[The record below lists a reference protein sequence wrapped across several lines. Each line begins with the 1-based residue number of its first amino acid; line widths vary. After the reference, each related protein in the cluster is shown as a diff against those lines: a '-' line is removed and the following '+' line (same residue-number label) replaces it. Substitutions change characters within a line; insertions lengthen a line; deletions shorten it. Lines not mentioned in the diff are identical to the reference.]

1 MSKDEKGERLTGV
14 KTAFVKY
21 PLIKI
26 GRWPVSL
33 LILTLLF
40 AGSGVRYGVGQEQG
54 TSTDQGQ
61 TPDLM
66 PQLFPLNTSTGS
78 TGSASSVVTSTGS
91 SVNTNNGDLN
101 SPSNTSTTQNL
112 TQAQRIQQEALRNQ
126 QRLLRLRQKPALTEF
141 QQMVAAT
148 TGRTLPIFGASVF
161 RNALP
166 STFSP
171 VSDVPVTPDYVI
183 GPGDELRLQI
193 WGQVN
198 LKSSFIVDRTGSIAL
213 PGAGTIHVA
222 GIRFDH
228 LTDFLRSQLERV
240 YRNFDLNVN
249 MGQLR
254 SIQVFVVGE
263 ANMPG
268 SYTVGSLSTLLNALF
283 YAGGPKPQGSLR
295 DIQLKRG
302 GKTILHFDLYD
313 VLLHGDKTNDV
324 QLASGDVV
332 FIPPAG
338 KQVAVVGS
346 VNNPGIYELRNET
359 TIEQVLQL
367 AGGRTSIA
375 VNSKARVERIYDHAV
390 RSIMEVNLSEPSAFQ
405 VQDGDIVT
413 VNAIVDRFKD
423 AVTLRG
429 NVANPGR
436 YTWHPGMR
444 VSDLI
449 PNKDALITRSYW
461 QHENDLG
468 HMTMNYEPEPERD
481 ARGVLQRPYN
491 PYSSYSPYRSST
503 QAGSMQN
510 LNGTGLQQS
519 NGSQTQAGMNQDQ
532 YGNELEQ
539 YGAVQDQSS
548 LDQYGAF
555 QGQSSTA
562 PDQSQTTGGQSSSSS
577 TTTPTGGTAQP
588 SSDTSAGGNSVGAA
602 LTGSIGRFPIKTT
615 VVLSAPDIDW
625 SYAVIERQNKETLKT
640 SLLPFNLGKVILDG
654 DQSQNLE
661 LLPGDVVTI
670 FSTADIRVPI
680 SQQTRFVRLE
690 GEFVGSGVY
699 SVKPGETLRQLLR
712 RAGGFT
718 PDAYLYA
725 SEFTRE
731 STRRVQQQRLNEYA
745 DQLEIQAA
753 AAAAAGN
760 AAAVNAQ
767 DAAAAT
773 AAASAAQASIT
784 QLRRARPNGRIVLQL
799 KPDSRGIDSVPDLPL
814 EDGDQFV
821 VPKVPATVSVEGE
834 VYSANAFIFRR
845 GERTI
850 DYLREAGGP
859 DRQADM
865 KHAFVLR
872 ADGSVYSQQYGNIKK
887 ATIFPGD
894 TIVIP
899 PQLQKLSIMRQLI
912 DIGTVVS
919 QFGIGIA
926 AVNLLK

>member
-1 MSKDEKGERLTGV
+1 MSKDEKDENLTGV
-14 KTAFVKY
+14 KTASSNYSF
-21 PLIKI
+21 ISI
-26 GRWPVSL
+26 GRWPVSF
-33 LILTLLF
+33 LIFFLVLAGVAAGQGIGQQQQTLDPTQEETPQVFPLSVPTV
-40 AGSGVRYGVGQEQG
+40 APSVGVTSSG
-54 TSTDQGQ
+54 TS
-61 TPDLM
+61 
-66 PQLFPLNTSTGS
+66 
-78 TGSASSVVTSTGS
+78 
-91 SVNTNNGDLN
+91 NNGDLTN
-101 SPSNTSTTQNL
+101 PSANGLTETTQSL
-112 TQAQRIQQEALRNQ
+112 IQAQRVQQESLRNQ
-126 QRLLRLRQKPALTEF
+126 QRILGLRGKSTLTEF
-141 QQMVAAT
+141 QEMVAAT
-148 TGRTLPIFGASVF
+148 TGRTLPIFGASIF
-161 RNALP
+161 SNALP

-171 VSDVPVTPDYVI
+171 VSDIPVTPDYVI
-183 GPGDELRLQI
+183 GPGDQLRLQI

-198 LKSSFIVDRTGSIAL
+198 LRGTFVVDRTGAVAL

-222 GIRFDH
+222 GVRFDH
-228 LTDFLRSQLERV
+228 LTDFLRSQLARV

-268 SYTVGSLSTLLNALF
+268 SYTLGSLSTLLNALF

-302 GKTILHFDLYD
+302 GQTIDHFDLYD
-313 VLLHGDKTNDV
+313 VLLHGNKSNDI
-324 QLASGDVV
+324 QLAPGDVI
-332 FIPPAG
+332 FIPPVG

-346 VNNPGIYELRNET
+346 VKNPAIYELRDET
-359 TIEQVLQL
+359 SIEQVLQL
-367 AGGRTSIA
+367 AGGRTTIA

-390 RSIMEVNLSEPSAFQ
+390 RSVMEVNLSEPSTFQ

-413 VNAIVDRFKD
+413 INAIVDRFKD

-436 YTWHPGMR
+436 YAWHPGMR

-461 QHENDLG
+461 QHKNDLG
-468 HMTMNYEPEPERD
+468 QMTLNYESEPVRD
-481 ARGVLQRPYN
+481 ARGMLQSYGLPAQN
-491 PYSSYSPYRSST
+491 GAAPSSNDTASQQT
-503 QAGSMQN
+503 
-510 LNGTGLQQS
+510 NGALDQS
-519 NGSQTQAGMNQDQ
+519 NTAPQQ
-532 YGNELEQ
+532 YGVAQDPSQ
-539 YGAVQDQSS
+539 YGADQPSS
-548 LDQYGAF
+548 S
-555 QGQSSTA
+555 QGQSSATPAQA
-562 PDQSQTTGGQSSSSS
+562 PGGQLPSSPTPS
-577 TTTPTGGTAQP
+577 TGQP
-588 SSDTSAGGNSVGAA
+588 ASGSSDTSAGGNSVGAA
-602 LTGSIGRFPIKTT
+602 LTGNVGRFPVKTA

-625 SYAVIERQNKETLKT
+625 SYAVIERQNTETLKT
-640 SLLPFNLGKVILDG
+640 SLIPFNLGKVVLEG
-654 DQSQNLE
+654 DQSQNIE
-661 LLPGDVVTI
+661 LLPGDVVSI

-690 GEFVGSGVY
+690 GEFVGAGVY
-699 SVKPGETLRQLLR
+699 SVKPGETLRQLLE

-725 SEFTRE
+725 SEFTRQ

-760 AAAVNAQ
+760 ATAVNAQ

-773 AAASAAQASIT
+773 AAASSAQSSIA

-799 KPDSRGIDSVPDLPL
+799 KPDSRGIDSVPDLAL

-834 VYSANAFIFRR
+834 VYSANAFLFRR

-872 ADGSVYSQQYGNIKK
+872 ADGSVYSQQYGNIKH

-926 AVNLLK
+926 AINLLK

>member
-1 MSKDEKGERLTGV
+1 MSKDQKDENLTGV
-14 KTAFVKY
+14 KTALAKY
-21 PLIKI
+21 SFSRTR
-26 GRWPVSL
+26 RWPISL
-33 LILTLLF
+33 LICGLLF
-40 AGSGVRYGVGQEQG
+40 ATFGVRSGAGQQQQLY
-54 TSTDQGQ
+54 TDQGQ
-61 TPDLM
+61 TPELL
-66 PQLFPLNTSTGS
+66 PQAFPATVPAGGS
-78 TGSASSVVTSTGS
+78 YSGVTSTGTS
-91 SVNTNNGDLN
+91 SNNSDLTGQSTNGV
-101 SPSNTSTTQNL
+101 TQNL

-126 QRLLRLRQKPALTEF
+126 QRILASRRKPALTEF
-141 QQMVAAT
+141 QQMVAVT
-148 TGRTLPIFGASVF
+148 TGRTLPIFGASTF
-161 RNALP
+161 LNALP

-198 LKSSFIVDRTGSIAL
+198 LRGSFTVDRTGSVAL

-222 GIRFDH
+222 GVRFDH
-228 LTDFLRSQLERV
+228 LTDFLRSQLSRV

-268 SYTVGSLSTLLNALF
+268 SYTLGSLSTLLNALF

-302 GKTILHFDLYD
+302 GKTIDHFDLYD
-313 VLLHGDKTNDV
+313 VLLHGDKSNDV
-324 QLASGDVV
+324 QLASGDVI

-346 VNNPGIYELRNET
+346 VNNPAIYELRNEK

-375 VNSKARVERIYDHAV
+375 VHSEARVERIYDHAV
-390 RSIMEVNLSEPSAFQ
+390 RSMMDVNLSGPSTFQ

-413 VNAIVDRFKD
+413 INAIVDRFKD

-436 YTWHPGMR
+436 YVWHPGMR

-461 QHENDLG
+461 QRKDDLG
-468 HMTMNYEPEPERD
+468 HMAMNYEPEPERN
-481 ARGVLQRPYN
+481 ARGVLQLKN
-491 PYSSYSPYRSST
+491 PYGSGT
-503 QAGSMQN
+503 QYGTTQS
-510 LNGTGLQQS
+510 LNGTGVQQS
-519 NGSQTQAGMNQDQ
+519 QGSQNQAVQDQDQ
-532 YGNELEQ
+532 YGTEPEQ
-539 YGAVQDQSS
+539 YGVIQDPQYSAVQNQS
-548 LDQYGAF
+548 GAP
-555 QGQSSTA
+555 A
-562 PDQSQTTGGQSSSSS
+562 NQTPPAASQSSSSAPS
-577 TTTPTGGTAQP
+577 QGGNAAP
-588 SSDTSAGGNSVGAA
+588 RSSDTSAGGNSVGAA
-602 LTGSIGRFPIKTT
+602 LTGSVGRFPIKTS

-640 SLLPFNLGKVILDG
+640 FLLPFNLGKVVLDD

-661 LLPGDVVTI
+661 LLSGDVVTI

-690 GEFVGSGVY
+690 GEFVGAGVY

-745 DQLEIQAA
+745 DQLEVQAA

-760 AAAVNAQ
+760 ATAVNAQ

-773 AAASAAQASIT
+773 AAASGAQTSIA
-784 QLRRARPNGRIVLQL
+784 QLRRARPDGRIVLQL
-799 KPDSRGIDSVPDLPL
+799 KPDSRGIDSVPDLEL

-821 VPKVPATVSVEGE
+821 VPKVPATVGVEGE
-834 VYSANAFIFRR
+834 VYSANAFLFKR

-872 ADGSVYSQQYGNIKK
+872 ADGSVYSQQYGNIKH

-894 TIVIP
+894 TIVVP

-926 AVNLLK
+926 AINLLK

>member
-1 MSKDEKGERLTGV
+1 MNKDEKDESHTGV
-14 KTAFVKY
+14 KTALTQY
-21 PLIKI
+21 SCNRNR
-26 GRWPVSL
+26 RWPISL
-33 LILTLLF
+33 LIFALLF
-40 AGSGVRYGVGQEQG
+40 PISVVRSSAGQQQQVYPDQGLAPNVLPQAFPSTFPASGSYDGATSVG
-54 TSTDQGQ
+54 TSSNNGNLTDQS
-61 TPDLM
+61 
-66 PQLFPLNTSTGS
+66 TSG
-78 TGSASSVVTSTGS
+78 
-91 SVNTNNGDLN
+91 
-101 SPSNTSTTQNL
+101 TTQNL
-112 TQAQRIQQEALRNQ
+112 MQAQRIQQEALRNQ
-126 QRLLRLRQKPALTEF
+126 QRILGLRQRPALTEF

-148 TGRTLPIFGASVF
+148 TGRTLPIFGASIF
-161 RNALP
+161 LNALP

-171 VSDVPVTPDYVI
+171 VSDVPVTPDYII
-183 GPGDELRLQI
+183 GPGDQLRLQI

-198 LKSSFIVDRTGSIAL
+198 LRGSYLVDRTGSISL

-228 LTDFLRSQLERV
+228 LTDFLRTQLARV

-268 SYTVGSLSTLLNALF
+268 SYTLGSLSTLLNALF

-302 GKTILHFDLYD
+302 GKTIDHFDLYD
-313 VLLHGDKTNDV
+313 VLLHGDKRNDV
-324 QLASGDVV
+324 QLAPGDVIY
-332 FIPPAG
+332 IPPVG

-346 VNNPGIYELRNET
+346 VNNPGIYELRDET

-367 AGGRTSIA
+367 AGGRTNIA
-375 VNSKARVERIYDHAV
+375 VNSDARVERIYDHTV
-390 RSIMEVNLSEPSAFQ
+390 RSIMEVKLSEPSPFR

-413 VNAIVDRFKD
+413 INAIVDRFKD

-436 YTWHPGMR
+436 YVWHPGMR
-444 VSDLI
+444 ISDLI
-449 PNKDALITRSYW
+449 PNKEALITRSYW

-468 HMTMNYEPEPERD
+468 HMTLNYEPEPVRD
-481 ARGVLQRPYN
+481 ARGVLQPN
-491 PYSSYSPYRSST
+491 S
-503 QAGSMQN
+503 SMQYRASRRVS
-510 LNGTGLQQS
+510 GTGSQQS
-519 NGSQTQAGMNQDQ
+519 QGTQNQTDLDQSQYGAEPEQYGVIQDQDNGYDAPQQNQHEVPPNQASSSGSQTSSSGPT
-532 YGNELEQ
+532 
-539 YGAVQDQSS
+539 QSGTP
-548 LDQYGAF
+548 Q
-555 QGQSSTA
+555 QGRS
-562 PDQSQTTGGQSSSSS
+562 DTTG
-577 TTTPTGGTAQP
+577 A
-588 SSDTSAGGNSVGAA
+588 GNSVGAA
-602 LTGSIGRFPIKTT
+602 LTGSVGRFPIKTN
-615 VVLSAPDIDW
+615 VLLSAPDIDW
-625 SYAVIERQNKETLKT
+625 SYAVIERQNAQTLKT
-640 SLLPFNLGKVILDG
+640 SLLPFDLGKVILDG

-661 LLPGDVVTI
+661 LLPGDIVTI

-690 GEFVGSGVY
+690 GEFVSAGVY
-699 SVKPGETLRQLLR
+699 SVKPGETLRQLLK

-745 DQLEIQAA
+745 DQLEIQSAA
-753 AAAAAGN
+753 ATAAGN

-773 AAASAAQASIT
+773 AAASSAQASIA
-784 QLRRARPNGRIVLQL
+784 QLRKARPNGRIVLQL
-799 KPDSRGIDSVPDLPL
+799 KPDSRGINSVPDLEL

-834 VYSANAFIFRR
+834 VYSANAFLFKR

-872 ADGSVYSQQYGNIKK
+872 ADGSVYSQQYGNIKH

-899 PQLQKLSIMRQLI
+899 PQLQKLSVMRTLL
-912 DIGTVVS
+912 DIGAIVS

-926 AVNLLK
+926 AINLLK